1 MERESV
7 GTNKRAS
14 LMHRYKHIRDDS
26 VTWPPDSTNLYSH
39 LLIHSYSLLLSR
51 TKFRSI
57 GAQESTISTPRL
69 GRALGMG
76 QERENCG
83 NGNYTSNL
91 SSYVTNIWLYLNTR
105 KVKVNDLGR
114 LE

>member
-1 MERESV
+1 MKRESV

-57 GAQESTISTPRL
+57 GAQESTPRL

-76 QERENCG
+76 QEVNCG
-83 NGNYTSNL
+83 NGHYKSNL
-91 SSYVTNIWLYLNTR
+91 SSYVTNIWLCLNTR